1 MKNIHPWHK
10 ASHHLTRSFIHLFL
24 RGISSALLCCYIS
37 KCSSKLPTLANSILI
52 KVKCWST
59 KLMQDCAHQ
68 GWTQSSHECACRPWI
83 LKSYYRLG
91 VEYWYLQCGGG
102 LQKMRKMWTYFSTLE
117 CIFFTGSDIY
127 KIASCTFAESCLVLH
142 LTLVGGSHL
151 FGIYTPKDVAHKMGL
166 N

>member
-10 ASHHLTRSFIHLFL
+10 ASHHLTRSLIHLFL

-68 GWTQSSHECACRPWI
+68 GWTQSSHEYSCRPWI

-91 VEYWYLQCGGG
+91 VKYYLQCGRG
-102 LQKMRKMWTYFSTLE
+102 LQKMRKIWTYFSTLE

-127 KIASCTFAESCLVLH
+127 KIALCTFAESCLVLH
-142 LTLVGGSHL
+142 LTLVGGSHS